1 MKRLLLVLWVL
12 GVSMPASADVL
23 VYNMKASNAEYKY
36 NSDSNAWGQ
45 IEDTNTAFVIFEL
58 PSGDS
63 TNVWAV
69 YTWKAK
75 DPNGK
80 MQNYCKGENWGTLG
94 FDHASLSPTKAKWV
108 ISDAANGRRIILTG
122 DVKTT
127 NICSYKSSCNSCHD
141 PSKGTIKFDTTFS
154 FTGYSIEDRTDVN
167 NNRDLCT
174 TALSLKVYVVS
185 LNETVKRPI
194 LVDVFGL
201 RFLLPLN

>member
-1 MKRLLLVLWVL
+1 MKQLLLVLLVL

-45 IEDTNTAFVIFEL
+45 IKDTNTAFVIFEP

-69 YTWKAK
+69 YTYKAK

-80 MQNYCKGENWGTLG
+80 IQNYCKGENWGTLG
-94 FDHASLSPTKAKWV
+94 FEHASLSPTKAKWV

-122 DVKTT
+122 DVKTSK
-127 NICSYKSSCNSCHD
+127 ICSYKSSCNSCHD
-141 PSKGTIKFDTTFS
+141 PSKGTPTFDITSS
-154 FTGYSIEDRTDVN
+154 FAGYSIKDRTDAN
-167 NNRDLCT
+167 HT
-174 TALSLKVYVVS
+174 TALSLNVYVVS
-185 LNETVKRPI
+185 PNETVKMPV
-194 LVDVFGL
+194 LVDVSGV
-201 RFLLPLN
+201 RFLMPLN